1 MNNMLGSTNTS
12 CYGFKD
18 PDRGFK
24 LLSFEC
30 SVEFVL
36 YFCLLLPPIIH
47 NIYQYIYKQKRYQVV
62 LTTLFYTLAFF
73 TAFFRALGYLD
84 YAITDLHSRKSPFG
98 KTCEYIGT
106 FCFIG
111 IIAQ

>member
-1 MNNMLGSTNTS
+1 MLGSTNTTS

-18 PDRGFK
+18 PTKGFK

-47 NIYQYIYKQKRYQVV
+47 NVYYYVYKQKRYQVV
-62 LTTLFYTLAFF
+62 LTTLFYVLAFL

-84 YAITDLHSRKSPFG
+84 YAITDLHSHHSPLA
-98 KTCEYIGT
+98 KTSENIAT

-111 IIAQ
+111 IIA